1 MKRQLTLGILIAA
14 TIWACSSADSSSS
27 QTATS
32 ANVAETPDGA
42 KIYKTYCVA
51 CHGLYGN
58 MGASGALNLQE
69 SELSL
74 EERIEV
80 VTNGR
85 NTMTPFKSLLS
96 EEKIKAVAEYTFT
109 LKNDDN

>member
-1 MKRQLTLGILIAA
+1 MKRQLILLLAMAA
-14 TIWACSSADSSSS
+14 AVWACGGADS
-27 QTATS
+27 TS
-32 ANVAETPDGA
+32 ATAVSTGSSNQPDGA

-58 MGASGALNLQE
+58 MGASGAHNLQE

-80 VTNGR
+80 ITNGR
-85 NTMTPFKSLLS
+85 NTMTPYKSLLS
-96 EEKIKAVAEYTFT
+96 EDKIKAVAEYTLT
-109 LKNDDN
+109 LKSED

>member
-1 MKRQLTLGILIAA
+1 MKRQISLVLFLAA
-14 TIWACSSADSSSS
+14 VIWACGGADSPSSASA
-27 QTATS
+27 TAGNTDQ
-32 ANVAETPDGA
+32 PDGA

-58 MGASGALNLQE
+58 MGASGAHNLQE

-80 VTNGR
+80 ITNGR
-85 NTMTPFKSLLS
+85 NTMTPYKSLLS
-96 EEKIKAVAEYTFT
+96 EDKIKAVAEYTLT
-109 LKNDDN
+109 LKSED